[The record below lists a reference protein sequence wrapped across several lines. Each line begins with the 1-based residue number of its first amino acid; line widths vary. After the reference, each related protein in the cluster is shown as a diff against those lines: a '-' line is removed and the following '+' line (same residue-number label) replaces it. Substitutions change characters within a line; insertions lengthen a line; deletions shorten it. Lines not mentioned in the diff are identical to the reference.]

1 MTNITAVTSAKEYR
15 QLKEDIGD
23 SFTARQKQ
31 IEAAEY
37 GGEVR
42 IADETKTTTNAK
54 EDIDKKKYLEL
65 LRENAKEDIDSEE
78 FL

>member
-31 IEAAEY
+31 IEAPEY
-37 GGEVR
+37 DGEVR
-42 IADETKTTTNAK
+42 VAETKTTTNAK
-54 EDIDKKKYLEL
+54 EDIDNKKYLEL